1 MKNNVSMTKSS
12 LVKKVLNE
20 QVYLLSRLAWMEA
33 ISEMTKA
40 TACLTMSAADLRA
53 ARSEL
58 AQAVGALLTVDLAES
73 AMELEPGEFWA
84 SLLTDFTWSAKPE
97 QESACRLPEALEAE
111 AISLSVVDCRL
122 VRAFWLSE
130 AVFSLPVRSAA
141 LELQEETRLGPWLDT
156 DLQVA

>member
-73 AMELEPGEFWA
+73 AMELAHRLHLVSKARAGE
-84 SLLTDFTWSAKPE
+84 
-97 QESACRLPEALEAE
+97 CLPLAG
-111 AISLSVVDCRL
+111 STGGRGNQL
-122 VRAFWLSE
+122 VC
-130 AVFSLPVRSAA
+130 
-141 LELQEETRLGPWLDT
+141 G
-156 DLQVA
+156 